1 MAKSSG
7 MRRVGR
13 WLFWGLGSLMLI
25 SVLILL
31 IFRFVPPPTS
41 AFMVAYQLEHDRRPV
56 RHSWVD
62 LDQMSRWLPLAVV
75 ASEDQRFLQHW
86 GLDLDAIATAVDDY
100 RQGDS
105 LRGASTLSQQTAK
118 NLFLWNGRQFIRKV
132 LEAGLTLE
140 MEALWN
146 KRRII
151 EVYLNFAEFGPGI
164 YGVEAASRAFF
175 GLPASQLNRWQ
186 AARLAAVLPN
196 PRVLD
201 AAHPSAYL
209 RQRINWITR
218 QMRQLGGVAYLA
230 SIYHR
235 CPVWS
240 FDCTP

>member
-7 MRRVGR
+7 MRRAGR
-13 WLFWGLGSLMLI
+13 WLAWSFGSLIVI
-25 SVLILL
+25 SVLVLVV
-31 IFRFVPPPTS
+31 FRFVPPPTS
-41 AFMVAYQLEHDRRPV
+41 AFIIADRLEHDGQDIRRQ
-56 RHSWVD
+56 WVD
-62 LDQMSRWLPLAVV
+62 LDHMSRWLPLAVV

-86 GLDLDAIATAVDDY
+86 GLDLKAIATAVDDY

-118 NLFLWNGRQFIRKV
+118 NLFLWNGRQFVRKL

-140 MEALWN
+140 MEGVWN

-175 GLPASQLNRWQ
+175 GLHASQLSRWQ

-201 AAHPSAYL
+201 AGHPTAYL
-209 RQRINWITR
+209 WQRINWITG
-218 QMRQLGGVAYLA
+218 QMRQLGGTAYLK
-230 SIYHR
+230 SIYR
-235 CPVWS
+235 
-240 FDCTP
+240 

>member
-7 MRRVGR
+7 MRRLGR
-13 WLFWGLGSLMLI
+13 WLAWSLGSLALI

-41 AFMVAYQLEHDRRPV
+41 AFIVADQLEHDGRAIRRQ
-56 RHSWVD
+56 WVD

-86 GLDLDAIATAVDDY
+86 GLDLKAIATAVDDY

-118 NLFLWNGRQFIRKV
+118 NLFLWNGRQFIRKL

-140 MEALWN
+140 MEGLWS

-175 GLPASQLNRWQ
+175 GLHASQLSRWQ

-201 AAHPSAYL
+201 ARHPSAYL
-209 RQRINWITR
+209 WQRINWITG
-218 QMRQLGGVAYLA
+218 QMRQLGGTAYLQ
-230 SIYHR
+230 SIYR
-235 CPVWS
+235 
-240 FDCTP
+240 